1 MKTRLRS
8 TLFAVALASSFIVPP
23 VFAYDT
29 AAWQA
34 AQADF
39 QRANA
44 GESGAAADAAE
55 KFAKLVAAEPTN
67 PLLLAY
73 LGSSESMQGRDAMFP
88 WKKMKFVETGLADL
102 DRALA
107 LLKPEHA
114 QAPAGGVSVANEV
127 KLTAASTFLGLPG
140 FFNRADAG
148 TKLVNELASQPGFA
162 TMPERYRSA
171 VLKLTAKAKS

>member
-1 MKTRLRS
+1 MKTILRS
-8 TLFAVALASSFIVPP
+8 AVFAIALSSSFVVAPS
-23 VFAYDT
+23 FAYDT
-29 AAWQA
+29 TVWQA

-44 GESGAAADAAE
+44 GELGAAADAAE
-55 KFAKLVAAEPTN
+55 KFSKLLASEPTN

-73 LGSSESMQGRDAMFP
+73 LGSAQSLQGRDAWAP
-88 WKKMKFVETGLADL
+88 WKKMKFVEAGLADI

-114 QAPAGGVSVANEV
+114 QAPAGGVSVASEV

-148 TKLVNELASQPGFA
+148 AKLANELAAQPGFA